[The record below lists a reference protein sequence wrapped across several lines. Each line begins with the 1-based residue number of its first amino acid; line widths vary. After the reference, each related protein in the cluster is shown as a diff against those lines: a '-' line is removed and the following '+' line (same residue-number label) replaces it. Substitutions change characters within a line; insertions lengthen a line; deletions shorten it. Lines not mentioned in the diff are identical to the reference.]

1 MSALEKI
8 KKIACEVYRLETA
21 YTLNKHI
28 AKNIL
33 LKLDSKKSLSK
44 NDMDFILNY
53 QINFKKF

>member
-1 MSALEKI
+1 MNTLEKI

-21 YTLNKHI
+21 YTLNKHV

-33 LKLDSKKSLSK
+33 LKIESKKNLSK

-53 QINFKKF
+53 QINLKKF

>member
-1 MSALEKI
+1 MNTLEKI
-8 KKIACEVYRLETA
+8 KKIACEVYGLETA

-53 QINFKKF
+53 QINLKKF